1 MLLTYI
7 AIVVLLLIMLKA
19 IVELTQILIYGT
31 VPQKK
36 ILEKSFKR
44 LEGRK
49 KSVYSTQSAEERQA
63 SKRRMNILQAA
74 VICLILFLL
83 GMMLFRSVFF
93 ALLIALLGLFYPKV
107 KANHDHQK
115 QEKIMLLQ
123 FRDAIL
129 SLASSLKAGT
139 SLQVALRRCETD
151 MTRELQLQKDKPM
164 LDALERINGDIQLGT
179 PVEDALQTFRN
190 EHDIEDIAQFVD
202 AIIMTRTKGGNLAD
216 VIDNTAESIS
226 DKIMIQQEI
235 KVATAQKKMEA
246 SLLTFMP
253 VGIVVVLMM
262 LNPDYMQP
270 MYDQTLGTFMLF
282 AAVLMLVANYF
293 IGRKVTNIDV

>member
-44 LEGRK
+44 LEGKK
-49 KSVYSTQSAEERQA
+49 KSVYSTKSTEERQA
-63 SKRRMNILQAA
+63 SKRRINLLQTA
-74 VICLILFLL
+74 VICVILFLL
-83 GMMLFRSVFF
+83 GMMLFRSAFF
-93 ALLIALLGLFYPKV
+93 AILIALLGLFYPKV
-107 KANHDHQK
+107 KASHDQQK
-115 QEKIMLLQ
+115 QEKVMLLQ

-164 LDALERINGDIQLGT
+164 LEALERINGDIQLGT
-179 PVEDALQTFRN
+179 PVEEALQTFKN
-190 EHDIEDIAQFVD
+190 EHDTIEDIAQFVD
-202 AIIMTRTKGGNLAD
+202 AILMTRTKGGNLAD

-253 VGIVVVLMM
+253 VGIVVV
-262 LNPDYMQP
+262 
-270 MYDQTLGTFMLF
+270 
-282 AAVLMLVANYF
+282 
-293 IGRKVTNIDV
+293 